1 MGGLCQEMPK
11 KRVKSYVFY
20 DWQHTNMNTTQLS
33 DYLQHTWQD
42 GDQKLQ
48 GMIPTAKGNALR
60 KCNTLVSQMCGEK
73 IRNTFGKKYGIIGQ
87 YFLLFLRL

>member
-1 MGGLCQEMPK
+1 MGGLCQHIPK
-11 KRVKSYVFY
+11 KVFNFCLKIPN
-20 DWQHTNMNTTQLS
+20 DWQQCCRNTQMGIS

-60 KCNTLVSQMCGEK
+60 KCNTLVNEMCGEK
-73 IRNTFGKKYGIIGQ
+73 MRNTWATLSSFPS
-87 YFLLFLRL
+87 L